1 MFAKPPTALSMN
13 VIKIQVLLLLLIT
26 GLLCSIS
33 PASAKKL
40 QKTDFISL
48 AAMMIKD
55 SHYDRALLA
64 LENIDLNDEGIDLA
78 RFYTLKGLAYMSLNN
93 MQTAKE
99 NLILAIQSGQQ
110 DKLIYVYLAQA
121 NYGLKE
127 HQAVIDAVDNI
138 GDLVRNYPL
147 LLAIQAQS
155 YWQLQQPNEAITA
168 LNVAQ
173 KLIPN
178 DYRFMRR
185 KVFYLLELK
194 LYQEAAQ
201 LGQQYLQ
208 LSEGKDSDYIAIG
221 NALRLSKSYQE
232 TLVIMEVARLKF
244 PKNIMIAK
252 VLAHT
257 YIDMGQ
263 LNSGAFILEQA
274 AQYEPKLIAEAAEVY
289 RRAGRFYK
297 ALTLNASIRDQQVK
311 LKQRLS
317 IFIVLKRYEQ
327 AANMKKSLY
336 RNGLLKD
343 QNIRYALAY
352 AYFASGQFNSSAQ
365 QIDFLTE
372 SELFKKGVELR
383 RMMAACKEEP
393 WQCA

>member
-1 MFAKPPTALSMN
+1 MK
-13 VIKIQVLLLLLIT
+13 
-26 GLLCSIS
+26 
-33 PASAKKL
+33 
-40 QKTDFISL
+40 
-48 AAMMIKD
+48 
-55 SHYDRALLA
+55 
-64 LENIDLNDEGIDLA
+64 
-78 RFYTLKGLAYMSLNN
+78 
-93 MQTAKE
+93 
-99 NLILAIQSGQQ
+99 
-110 DKLIYVYLAQA
+110 AQA
-121 NYGLKE
+121 
-127 HQAVIDAVDNI
+127 
-138 GDLVRNYPL
+138 
-147 LLAIQAQS
+147 
-155 YWQLQQPNEAITA
+155 YWQLQQPREAIDA

-173 KLIPN
+173 KLTPN

-201 LGQQYLQ
+201 LGKQYLK

-232 TLVIMEVARLKF
+232 ALAIMEAARLKF
-244 PKNIMIAK
+244 PKNVMIAK

-257 YIDMGQ
+257 YIDIGH
-263 LNSGAFILEQA
+263 LNSGAFILEQT
-274 AQYEPKLIAEAAEVY
+274 AQYDPKLIAEAAEVY

-297 ALTLNASIRDQQVK
+297 ALTLNAGIRDQQVK

-317 IFIVLKRYEQ
+317 VFIALKRYEQ

-336 RNGLLKD
+336 RNVLLND

-352 AYFASGQFNSSAQ
+352 AYFASGQFDAAGR
-365 QIDFLTE
+365 QIDFLIE

-393 WQCA
+393 WQCS